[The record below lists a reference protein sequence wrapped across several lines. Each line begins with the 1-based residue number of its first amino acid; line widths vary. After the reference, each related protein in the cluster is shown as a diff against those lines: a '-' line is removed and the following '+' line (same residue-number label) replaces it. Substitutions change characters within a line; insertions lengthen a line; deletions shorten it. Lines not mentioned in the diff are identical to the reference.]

1 MGGNGNRKKRLK
13 VLLAL
18 FLVMV
23 MAITGIP
30 LKEAMVVRAEG
41 TESDPDLVVRFD
53 SELNDVVVE
62 DIASITGEE
71 VTNVEGVVTI
81 NSLTIEPDHFVVIEG
96 AKVHVKTLNLKAG
109 AWVEVVN

>member
-1 MGGNGNRKKRLK
+1 MGGNSNRKKRPK

-41 TESDPDLVVRFD
+41 TEPIRDI
-53 SELNDVVVE
+53 EIKAQTTEEALNS
-62 DIASITGEE
+62 AFGYGS
-71 VTNVEGVVTI
+71 
-81 NSLTIEPDHFVVIEG
+81 S
-96 AKVHVKTLNLKAG
+96 
-109 AWVEVVN
+109 